1 MIWCCTMSCN
11 FLIFSLCLSGSVLN
25 AIWMP
30 TSRGAPWRMFP
41 HRSGQNLWRGEHPID
56 WSWMKTT
63 VTGQGFEQRSCC
75 DSADGFDSA
84 DEGIGFDRSFEEIC
98 GRLQGLVD
106 QTVMRT
112 LKFFSRIRECHLDPF
127 GVDTAKRPG
136 TECMMCMNDGEHFLN
151 LNIEKNIITS
161 SCGEIIHL
169 IEWEAPELFPV
180 FLLHWLCSLVCPEW
194 S

>member
-1 MIWCCTMSCN
+1 
-11 FLIFSLCLSGSVLN
+11 
-25 AIWMP
+25 
-30 TSRGAPWRMFP
+30 
-41 HRSGQNLWRGEHPID
+41 
-56 WSWMKTT
+56 MKTT

-136 TECMMCMNDGEHFLN
+136 TECMMCMNDGEHF
-151 LNIEKNIITS
+151 
-161 SCGEIIHL
+161 
-169 IEWEAPELFPV
+169 
-180 FLLHWLCSLVCPEW
+180 
-194 S
+194 